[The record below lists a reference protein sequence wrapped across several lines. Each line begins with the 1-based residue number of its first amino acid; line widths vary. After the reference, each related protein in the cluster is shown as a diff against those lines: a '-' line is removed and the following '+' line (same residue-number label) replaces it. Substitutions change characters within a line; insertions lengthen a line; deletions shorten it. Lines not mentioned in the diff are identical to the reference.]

1 MNRNDIFSKLKTLFL
16 IILGNSIYTFSVV
29 MFVKPNGLVT
39 GGTTGIALFLNRT
52 IQFPVPVFVGIF
64 NIVMFLLGLI
74 VLGKKFAVTTVIST
88 LYYPVALAVFDYLLK
103 DAPKTNDLML
113 ATVCGA
119 LLIGAGIGIVIR
131 AGASTGGMDI
141 PPLVLN
147 KKWNIPVAYSLYAF
161 DVVIL
166 LMQFVATDMDSVLYG
181 IIMVLIYTIVLN
193 KVLVMGNSKVQV
205 KIISKKYEEI
215 NEAIQTQLDR
225 GSTLFEIEGGYLRNE
240 SLAVF
245 TVLEDRELPKLNALV
260 KGIDPKAFMI
270 VNQVTEVRG
279 RGFTL
284 EKKYVSEEKKKVNQK

>member
-1 MNRNDIFSKLKTLFL
+1 MNSSKLFQNLKTLFWV
-16 IILGNSIYTFSVV
+16 ILGNSIYTFSVV
-29 MFVKPNGLVT
+29 MFIQPNGLVT

-52 IQFPVPVFVGIF
+52 IQFPVPVFVAIF
-64 NIVMFLLGLI
+64 NIAMFLLGLL

-88 LYYPVALAVFDYLLK
+88 LYYPVALAVFDVLLK
-103 DAPKTNDLML
+103 DVPRTSDLML
-113 ATVCGA
+113 ATICGA

-161 DVVIL
+161 DVLIL
-166 LMQFVATDMDSVLYG
+166 VTQFMATDMDAVLYG
-181 IIMVLIYTIVLN
+181 IVMVLIYTLVLN

-215 NEAIQTQLDR
+215 NQAIQTQLDR
-225 GSTLFEIEGGYLRNE
+225 GSTLFDIEGGYLRNE
-240 SLAVF
+240 SLAVM

-260 KGIDPKAFMI
+260 KSIDPKAFLI
-270 VNQVTEVRG
+270 INQVTEVRG
-279 RGFTL
+279 RGFTM
-284 EKKYVSEEKKKVNQK
+284 EKKYVSEDKKQK

>member
-1 MNRNDIFSKLKTLFL
+1 MDKSKFFQRLKTLFL

-29 MFVKPNGLVT
+29 MFVQPNGLVT

-52 IQFPVPVFVGIF
+52 IDFPVPVFVGIF
-64 NIVMFLLGLI
+64 NIAMFLLGWVI
-74 VLGKKFAVTTVIST
+74 LGKKFAVTTVIST
-88 LYYPVALAVFDYLLK
+88 LYYPVALAAFDVLLK
-103 DAPKTNDLML
+103 DVPRTNDLML
-113 ATVCGA
+113 ATICGA

-161 DVVIL
+161 DVIIL
-166 LMQFVATDMDSVLYG
+166 LMQFVATEMDAVLYG

-215 NEAIQTQLDR
+215 NQAIISELDR
-225 GSTLFEIEGGYLRNE
+225 GSTLFEIEGGYLRNH
-240 SLAVF
+240 SLAVL
-245 TVLEDRELPKLNALV
+245 TVLEDRELPKLNAVV

-284 EKKYVSEEKKKVNQK
+284 EKKYVSEEKKNQNK